1 MVRPWVV
8 LQKTG
13 AKVRR
18 MKRPGLFAIIIANW
32 IQWQQQLPL
41 GEYSVQNSRIPPAG
55 SEKFCLENKSEKLRS
70 FLSMN
75 LRFLEHFYPFTTI
88 PREILCIMKMWGKS
102 TTILVENALVA
113 SNLSSTAQ
121 WAGNAVESKSTFMY
135 YI

>member
-32 IQWQQQLPL
+32 IQWQLP
-41 GEYSVQNSRIPPAG
+41 STWRIQCPEFSHPAG
-55 SEKFCLENKSEKLRS
+55 SEKFSLENKSEKLRS

-75 LRFLEHFYPFTTI
+75 SRFLEHFYPFTTI

-121 WAGNAVESKSTFMY
+121 WAGNAVESKSIFMY
-135 YI
+135 YM

>member
-55 SEKFCLENKSEKLRS
+55 SEKFCLGNKSGKLRS
-70 FLSMN
+70 FSIHEFEVF
-75 LRFLEHFYPFTTI
+75 REHFYPFTTI
-88 PREILCIMKMWGKS
+88 PREILCILPPLPS
-102 TTILVENALVA
+102 QNENVGEMDHHTCRECSCCQQSLKHCTM
-113 SNLSSTAQ
+113 S
-121 WAGNAVESKSTFMY
+121 W
-135 YI
+135 

>member
-32 IQWQQQLPL
+32 IQWQLPSTWQIQCP
-41 GEYSVQNSRIPPAG
+41 EFSHPAG

-88 PREILCIMKMWGKS
+88 PREILCILPPLPSQNDNVGEIDHHTCRECSCCQQSLKHCTMSW
-102 TTILVENALVA
+102 
-113 SNLSSTAQ
+113 
-121 WAGNAVESKSTFMY
+121 
-135 YI
+135 

>member
-32 IQWQQQLPL
+32 IQWQLPSTWQIQCP
-41 GEYSVQNSRIPPAG
+41 EFSHPAG
-55 SEKFCLENKSEKLRS
+55 SEKFCLGSKSEKLRS